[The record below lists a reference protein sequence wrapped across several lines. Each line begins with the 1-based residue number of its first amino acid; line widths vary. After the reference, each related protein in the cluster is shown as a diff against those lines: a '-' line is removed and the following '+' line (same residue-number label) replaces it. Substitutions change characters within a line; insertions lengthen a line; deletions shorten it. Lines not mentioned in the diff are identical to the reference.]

1 MYLIGGYFVT
11 NANYR
16 VYEDRLEAKSLL
28 PFEFYNG
35 RLAFSCGLQCCDV
48 MLGHQHQKSTS
59 ARSSG

>member
-35 RLAFSCGLQCCDV
+35 RLAFPFGRQS
-48 MLGHQHQKSTS
+48 
-59 ARSSG
+59 